1 MWWVLKSVSFYGS
14 LKFELRR
21 DHSDVFTFDD
31 VLLILEISLPLL
43 LTSYVFCLKVEDIVD
58 TGNTL
63 SCLIEHL
70 KSKKASS
77 VSVCTLLDK
86 PSRRKVHFKLVGNGK
101 FYSGFEVSCF
111 LSLSLSVQNSISF
124 YLSLQYNRSQNILK

>member
-1 MWWVLKSVSFYGS
+1 M
-14 LKFELRR
+14 
-21 DHSDVFTFDD
+21 
-31 VLLILEISLPLL
+31 
-43 LTSYVFCLKVEDIVD
+43 D

-70 KSKKASS
+70 KLKKASS

-86 PSRRKVHFKLVGNGK
+86 PSRRKVHFKLFGNGK

-111 LSLSLSVQNSISF
+111 LSLSIQICLAL
-124 YLSLQYNRSQNILK
+124 YLCLRALEFQYIAFRKF